1 MFRRGGWPLFCDV
14 LSSFGDSWVKSS
26 QIVHCHCTAGAL
38 SLLHVCQRK
47 KITSQ
52 AAGEHVVQVEQA
64 H

>member
-1 MFRRGGWPLFCDV
+1 LFCDV

-26 QIVHCHCTAGAL
+26 QIVHCYCTAGAL
-38 SLLHVCQRK
+38 SLLLVCQRK

-52 AAGEHVVQVEQA
+52 TVGEHDVQVEQA